1 MLDAATALGY
11 QPNSIA
17 KALVTKSTKIV
28 GLIVGDIGDAFFA
41 DIVRGVEETARTHGY
56 LTIVCNADRRPEVEL
71 TYFNSSAARILIRLF
86 DLLDEAAGRGNRINI
101 AWIYDSED
109 DNLEEMGE
117 EMGEDLENAKFEM
130 RPVET

>member
-1 MLDAATALGY
+1 MDRID
-11 QPNSIA
+11 IA
-17 KALVTKSTKIV
+17 GT
-28 GLIVGDIGDAFFA
+28 
-41 DIVRGVEETARTHGY
+41 
-56 LTIVCNADRRPEVEL
+56 DRSPEVVFDFDTGRFSLRGMAYLENAAKFFEPLLDKLEAHLEAHTGATVDFEFEL